1 VGLVLVPLLPSSFP
15 LLSPARWNE
24 SEYSKKARGL
34 VERCFDKTQAKISI
48 LFSRNKTVP
57 FEIFLVK
64 IGKKKKEVCLKKN
77 EVASKIF
84 PCLRFVTPPS
94 SQPKNNHSLNINTML
109 RKVVL
114 ALALSLGYAGEFA
127 APSVQ
132 MNLKHDK

>member
-1 VGLVLVPLLPSSFP
+1 MNQSTP
-15 LLSPARWNE
+15 
-24 SEYSKKARGL
+24 KKL
-34 VERCFDKTQAKISI
+34 ERCFDKTQAKISI